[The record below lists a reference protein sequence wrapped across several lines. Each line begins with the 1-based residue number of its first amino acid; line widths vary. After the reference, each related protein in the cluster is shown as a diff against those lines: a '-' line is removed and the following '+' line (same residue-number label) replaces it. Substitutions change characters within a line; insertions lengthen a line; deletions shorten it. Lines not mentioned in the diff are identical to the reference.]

1 MTSSKTFKDHL
12 IDIRSRLTRTGAQ
25 LGARLALLKS
35 SLTRLG
41 NQLGTYLVPVSRR
54 FAPLGD
60 RFSSIAAR
68 LLLASALLLPLF
80 LGLTGYFLNRAFDNS
95 LEVAER
101 SRLRGHINL
110 LMSVAEPITKN
121 SRIHSLRMPVT
132 LGDSDFEHPNSGLYS
147 YIFDNKAKLVWRS
160 NSAAL
165 SEPPVFKNIAK
176 SDTTGKMLFSTK
188 YLNNELHFF
197 VRYTVKW
204 EDARGNPTPF
214 HFVVAHR
221 ADEFMAELKAYRT
234 ELWRWLGAAGF
245 FLLIAQT
252 LILRWGLRPLG
263 KLAQALKAM
272 QSGDTSNIEGEHPQE
287 LQRIVDNLN
296 QVLAREQALR
306 QRYRNSLADLAHSLK
321 TPLAVLQSKLV
332 EGAESDSDLQ
342 HIASEQVAR
351 MNQVVTYQLQ
361 RAVSSQQKG
370 TFRRTQIEP
379 IAQRLFT
386 ALQKVYAHKQMDQEL
401 DLAPNTTV
409 SGDEQDVMELLGN
422 LLENAFKYGHKQVRM
437 RSFIDETQL
446 RIEIEDDGPGVPED
460 QTERILERGQ
470 RLDTSIPGQGI
481 GLAVAAEII
490 QSYEGT
496 ISIHRSELGGAR
508 FSICFPRISTD
519 A

>member
-1 MTSSKTFKDHL
+1 MISSETLRLQLAAARTRLAQTS
-12 IDIRSRLTRTGAQ
+12 AQ
-25 LGARLALLKS
+25 IGARLAPVGA
-35 SLTRLG
+35 RFA
-41 NQLGTYLVPVSRR
+41 QLGRR
-54 FAPLGD
+54 ITASERLAKIGA

-80 LGLTGYFLNRAFDNS
+80 LGLTGFFLNRAFENS

-101 SRLRGHINL
+101 ARLRGHINL
-110 LMSVAEPITKN
+110 LMSVAEPVTKN
-121 SRIHSLRMPVT
+121 TKVQSLRMPVT
-132 LGDSDFEHPNSGLYS
+132 LSDADFEHPNSGLYS
-147 YIFDNKAKLVWRS
+147 YIFDNQAKLVWRS

-165 SEPPVFKNIAK
+165 SDPPAYKKIAK
-176 SDTTGKMLFSTK
+176 SDTPGKMLFSMK
-188 YLNNELHFF
+188 QLNDKLHF
-197 VRYTVKW
+197 VARYTVKW

-214 HFVVAHR
+214 HFVVAHS
-221 ADEFMAELKAYRT
+221 ADEYTAELTAYRN
-234 ELWRWLGAAGF
+234 ELWRWLGAAGV

-272 QSGDTSNIEGEHPQE
+272 QSGDTSDIEGEHPQE

-332 EGAESDSDLQ
+332 EGAASDDDLQ

-379 IAQRLFT
+379 IAQRLFS
-386 ALQKVYAHKQMDQEL
+386 ALQKVYAHKQMEQEL
-401 DLAPNTTV
+401 DLAPNSV
-409 SGDEQDVMELLGN
+409 VAGDEQDVMELLGN

-437 RSFIDETQL
+437 RSFIEPNQL
-446 RIEIEDDGPGVPED
+446 RIDIEDDGPGVPAD

-490 QSYEGT
+490 QSYDGT
-496 ISIHRSELGGAR
+496 ISIHRSELGGAH
-508 FSICFPRISTD
+508 FCITFPLPVARP
-519 A
+519 

>member
-1 MTSSKTFKDHL
+1 MISSKSLKPYLESLGT
-12 IDIRSRLTRTGAQ
+12 RLTRAGAHMRER
-25 LGARLALLKS
+25 LAPIGARLA
-35 SLTRLG
+35 
-41 NQLGTYLVPVSRR
+41 
-54 FAPLGD
+54 PLGEPITS
-60 RFSSIAAR
+60 RLSSISAR

-80 LGLTGYFLNRAFDNS
+80 LGLTGFFLNRAFENS

-101 SRLRGHINL
+101 ARLRGHINL

-121 SRIHSLRMPVT
+121 SRIYSLRMPVT

-147 YIFDNKAKLVWRS
+147 YIFDNKSKLMWRS

-165 SEPPVFKNIAK
+165 SEPPVYKNIAK
-176 SDTTGKMLFSTK
+176 SDNPGKMLFSTR
-188 YLNNELHFF
+188 YLNSELHFF

-221 ADEFMAELKAYRT
+221 ADEFMAELKAYRN

-272 QSGDTSNIEGEHPQE
+272 QSGDTSDIQGEHPQE

-332 EGAESDSDLQ
+332 EGAESDNDLQ
-342 HIASEQVAR
+342 QIASEQVAR

-370 TFRRTQIEP
+370 TFTRTQIEP

-386 ALQKVYAHKQMDQEL
+386 ALQKVYAHKRMEQEL
-401 DLAPNTTV
+401 DLTLNSVVA
-409 SGDEQDVMELLGN
+409 GDEQDVMELLGN
-422 LLENAFKYGHKQVRM
+422 LLENAFKYGHQQVRM
-437 RSFIDETQL
+437 RSSIHGNQL
-446 RIEIEDDGPGVPED
+446 RIDIDDDGPGVPAD

-481 GLAVAAEII
+481 GLAVAAEIV
-490 QSYEGT
+490 QSYEGS
-496 ISIHRSELGGAR
+496 ISIHRSELGGAH
-508 FSICFPRISTD
+508 FCIYLPLPSSEK
-519 A
+519 